1 MVSTF
6 AMKSKNQMHPL
17 TVVLAILCLLWLDL
31 GRVGIVVASL
41 AFASGEVDVAVMR
54 FF

>member
-1 MVSTF
+1 
-6 AMKSKNQMHPL
+6 MKSKNQMHPL

-31 GRVGIVVASL
+31 GRVGIVVARL
-41 AFASGEVDVAVMR
+41 AFAFASGEVDVAVMR